1 MSAKGKSKF
10 ANYRDPLFLLA
21 CVIFG
26 GALGMILG
34 EKASIIKPIG
44 QFFINLLF
52 CLVVPLVFFSI
63 SSSIVSVGDAKR
75 VGKLLGSTMGV
86 FVTTAIIAGVL
97 MMTLTQTLPYA
108 TGIVLDS
115 GEPGSMAEIDFGS
128 HIVGMF
134 TVSDFPELLSR
145 SHVLPLIIFAVFL
158 GSTVSSMGEK
168 GRPIAQGLNSI
179 AGIFYKMISI
189 LMKVAPIG
197 LAAYFAD
204 LTGTYGSALMGTYF
218 HAIIMYYPT
227 LFLYMLI
234 FFSIYTFLAAGKPG
248 VRAYFKNILTPALTA
263 LGTRSSAA
271 AIPGQL
277 EACDRI
283 GVPREV
289 SSVVVPMGATCHMD
303 GSCMSSIFK
312 ISVMCYVFNRPL
324 TGFADFAFAFF
335 VAVCSSVAMSS
346 VPGGGA
352 IAETMIISLFG
363 FPVEGLPI
371 CIMLSQLCDAAT
383 TLVNSS
389 GDTAASML
397 VTRILYGKDWM
408 EKNLSGKQV

>member
-1 MSAKGKSKF
+1 MSEI
-10 ANYRDPLFLLA
+10 N
-21 CVIFG
+21 FG
-26 GALGMILG
+26 
-34 EKASIIKPIG
+34 
-44 QFFINLLF
+44 
-52 CLVVPLVFFSI
+52 
-63 SSSIVSVGDAKR
+63 D
-75 VGKLLGSTMGV
+75 
-86 FVTTAIIAGVL
+86 
-97 MMTLTQTLPYA
+97 
-108 TGIVLDS
+108 
-115 GEPGSMAEIDFGS
+115 

-134 TVSDFPELLSR
+134 TVSDFPDLLSR

-158 GSTVSSMGEK
+158 GSTVSAMGDEGK
-168 GRPIAQGLNSI
+168 PIAEGLTKI
-179 AGIFYKMISI
+179 ASVFYKMIGI
-189 LMKVAPIG
+189 LMKAAPIG

-204 LTGTYGSALMGTYF
+204 LTGTYGSSLMGTYF
-218 HAIIMYYPT
+218 HAIIMYYPM
-227 LFLYMLI
+227 LFLYMLV
-234 FFSIYTFLAAGKPG
+234 FFTLYTFFEGGTKGGK
-248 VRAYFKNILTPALTA
+248 ACFKNILTPASTA

-271 AIPGQL
+271 AIPGQM

-289 SSVVVPMGATCHMD
+289 SSVVIPMGATCHMD

-312 ISVMCYVFNRPL
+312 ITVMCYVFNRPL
-324 TGFADFAFAFF
+324 NGISDIAFAFF

-389 GDTAASML
+389 GDTAASMV
-397 VTRILYGKDWM
+397 VTRLLYGKDWL
-408 EKNLSGKQV
+408 EQNLSGKQE

>member
-1 MSAKGKSKF
+1 MSEI
-10 ANYRDPLFLLA
+10 N
-21 CVIFG
+21 FG
-26 GALGMILG
+26 
-34 EKASIIKPIG
+34 
-44 QFFINLLF
+44 
-52 CLVVPLVFFSI
+52 
-63 SSSIVSVGDAKR
+63 D
-75 VGKLLGSTMGV
+75 
-86 FVTTAIIAGVL
+86 
-97 MMTLTQTLPYA
+97 
-108 TGIVLDS
+108 
-115 GEPGSMAEIDFGS
+115 

-134 TVSDFPELLSR
+134 TVSDFTDLLSR

-158 GSTVSSMGEK
+158 GSTVSAMGDEGK
-168 GRPIAQGLNSI
+168 PIAEGLTKI
-179 AGIFYKMISI
+179 ASVFYKMIGI
-189 LMKVAPIG
+189 LMKAAPIG

-204 LTGTYGSALMGTYF
+204 LTGTYGSSLMGTYF

-227 LFLYMLI
+227 LFLYMLV
-234 FFSIYTFLAAGKPG
+234 FFTLYTFFAGGTKG
-248 VRAYFKNILTPALTA
+248 GKAYFKNILTPALTA

-271 AIPGQL
+271 AIPGQM

-289 SSVVVPMGATCHMD
+289 SLVVIPMGATCHMD

-312 ISVMCYVFNRPL
+312 ITVMCYVFNRPL
-324 TGFADFAFAFF
+324 NGISDIAFAFF

-363 FPVEGLPI
+363 FLVEGLPI

-389 GDTAASML
+389 GDTAASMV
-397 VTRILYGKDWM
+397 VTRLLYGKDWL
-408 EKNLSGKQV
+408 EQNLSGKQE